1 MKDFNETFRDELTD
15 PEFRA
20 AYLQASLEEGGIETF
35 LIALKDVARA
45 NNGVAQENSEL
56 PNIQTVLDAL
66 GLRLAVVPTKLA
78 A

>member
-1 MKDFNETFRDELTD
+1 MTD

-35 LIALKDVARA
+35 LVALKDVAHA
-45 NNGVAQENSEL
+45 NNGVAEAENPETQ
-56 PNIQTVLDAL
+56 NVQTVLDAL
-66 GLRLAVVPTKLA
+66 GLRLAVVPTRIA